1 MYNSRRS
8 GGLEEMQE
16 AQKRASQ
23 SKKTSRK
30 HVPASLE
37 ESAADIAF
45 GPAPNDARKWHRR
58 TLNLC
63 VELAGLPALATVIA
77 SFFYPD
83 NQSVLSI
90 CAIVALLLAIG
101 LRFFPNVHE
110 EHAVTLVLPW
120 LIVVGMAAVLYA
132 VLWRNP
138 NKSSKL
144 AKDWLKWQK
153 RVEASAAKCKDEKGK
168 DLDICIVR
176 DFGPVLNERPGKS
189 DNEALNRLASGVM
202 AGQVLLANDAVRTEL
217 KARLSVDDRFIGTG
231 TSEPIGITN
240 SAEAKV
246 PEYLVPNLLIS
257 DKQVWVWELT
267 PEQYLEGK
275 PLWEHSLKEVLMKVS
290 QTQDNP
296 NNFKTAWESWIEKE
310 HLNSPDAPVLVRFA
324 SLDPT
329 ARPLG
334 PNDHPKDY
342 VPRPSACIG
351 KPSATRVFMNTL
363 APLLEE
369 PLQTASRN
377 SGYTEAA
384 RHSNNVRLYVWVWV
398 PAYPGE
404 VTQATWENVLNNMTT
419 WIQGVS
425 CEQPP
430 GGAPPQP
437 AVAGSPAS

>member
-1 MYNSRRS
+1 MGLPCARKIDATCTGQPMYNSRRS

-45 GPAPNDARKWHRR
+45 GPAPDDARKWHRR

-63 VELAGLPALATVIA
+63 VELAGLPALATVI
-77 SFFYPD
+77 
-83 NQSVLSI
+83 
-90 CAIVALLLAIG
+90 
-101 LRFFPNVHE
+101 
-110 EHAVTLVLPW
+110 
-120 LIVVGMAAVLYA
+120 
-132 VLWRNP
+132 
-138 NKSSKL
+138 
-144 AKDWLKWQK
+144 
-153 RVEASAAKCKDEKGK
+153 
-168 DLDICIVR
+168 
-176 DFGPVLNERPGKS
+176 
-189 DNEALNRLASGVM
+189 
-202 AGQVLLANDAVRTEL
+202 
-217 KARLSVDDRFIGTG
+217 
-231 TSEPIGITN
+231 
-240 SAEAKV
+240 
-246 PEYLVPNLLIS
+246 
-257 DKQVWVWELT
+257 
-267 PEQYLEGK
+267 
-275 PLWEHSLKEVLMKVS
+275 
-290 QTQDNP
+290 
-296 NNFKTAWESWIEKE
+296 
-310 HLNSPDAPVLVRFA
+310 
-324 SLDPT
+324 
-329 ARPLG
+329 
-334 PNDHPKDY
+334 
-342 VPRPSACIG
+342 
-351 KPSATRVFMNTL
+351 TL